1 MLLSRVKHNVVFQNC
16 IIEGYSTVVKGHMH
30 NKLNKDIKLIETN
43 CEISKHVADVQNYNL
58 NQSDRY
64 ILAR

>member
-1 MLLSRVKHNVVFQNC
+1 MLSSKIVLLKDMLKFK
-16 IIEGYSTVVKGHMH
+16 STVVKGHMH
-30 NKLNKDIKLIETN
+30 NKLNKDTKLIETN